1 MEHQNEHPAEGV
13 AIKLMHEIHEL
24 KGMLSEAETRYQV
37 MAEKYLLERERC
49 DAVTNSLARMR
60 VEYSALQK
68 RFNEQQAQNLSVF
81 DEKSGK
87 FQWNL

>member
-1 MEHQNEHPAEGV
+1 
-13 AIKLMHEIHEL
+13 MHEIHEL

>member
-1 MEHQNEHPAEGV
+1 
-13 AIKLMHEIHEL
+13 MHEIHEL
-24 KGMLSEAETRYQV
+24 KGMLSEAETSYQV

-49 DAVTNSLARMR
+49 DAVTSSLARMR
-60 VEYSALQK
+60 VEYIALQK